1 MSKEKLI
8 GVKKQTRTILCTWEI
23 GGELGHISRH
33 SRIVKALEADGYQL
47 VVALQDLS
55 RAYPFFCDTKATLLQ
70 APVWLPTIK
79 LQRPIA
85 CLADTLL
92 LLGYLETDP
101 LHALVLAWQNL
112 IDLVKPDLVIFDYS
126 PTAML
131 ALLDQPLPKILT
143 GTGFADPV
151 PGQPI
156 VDWRP
161 FPAQDDLVARQELR
175 VLQQINAVLQRQ
187 GKVALAQLS
196 DLFAVDRAL
205 FSTFAELDLYRDRRS
220 NAHYCLGRNSS
231 DGNPPVRFGHIGQPR
246 ILVYLKPSYPK
257 IELLLTALARCNA
270 DVFIAC
276 PMGRPEQFQAHLSA
290 RFQVST
296 GLVNLPDAMREAD
309 LFVCHGNNASL
320 TESLTA
326 GVPSLILPI
335 QLEQL
340 LNGKNIQACGFGLLL
355 EQLQTVEALTA
366 LLEKM
371 LLERELYR
379 SAIALML
386 KRYPEPRLSVAEA
399 VVAACGELL
408 GE

>member
-1 MSKEKLI
+1 MTES
-8 GVKKQTRTILCTWEI
+8 KQTRTILCTWEI

-33 SRIVKALEADGYQL
+33 SRIVKALEAEGYQL

-70 APVWLPTIK
+70 APVWLPRIK

-131 ALLDQPLPKILT
+131 ALLEHPLPKILT

-151 PGQPI
+151 AGQAI

-161 FPAQDDLVARQELR
+161 FKTEDDLVARQELR
-175 VLQQINAVLQRQ
+175 VLQQVNAILQRQ
-187 GKVALAQLS
+187 AKAPLSQLG
-196 DLFAVDRAL
+196 DLFAVDRTL
-205 FSTFAELDLYRDRRS
+205 LSTFPELDLYHKLRTHAR
-220 NAHYCLGRNSS
+220 YCPGRNPS
-231 DGNPPVRFGHIGQPR
+231 DGNPAVRFGYTGQPR
-246 ILVYLKPSYPK
+246 ILVYLKPVYPQ
-257 IELLLTALARCNA
+257 IELLLTALANCNA

-276 PMGRPEQFQAHLSA
+276 PMGRPEQFQAYLSA

-296 GLVNLPDAMREAD
+296 GLVNLQDAMREAD

-320 TESLTA
+320 TESLGA
-326 GVPSLILPI
+326 CVPSLILPI

-340 LNGKNIQACGFGLLL
+340 LNGKNIQKYGFGLLL
-355 EQLQTVEALTA
+355 EQLQTAEALA
-366 LLEKM
+366 AVLEKM

-379 SAIALML
+379 AAIARML
-386 KRYPEPRLSVAEA
+386 EQYPEPRLSLPAA
-399 VVAACGELL
+399 VVTACGELL